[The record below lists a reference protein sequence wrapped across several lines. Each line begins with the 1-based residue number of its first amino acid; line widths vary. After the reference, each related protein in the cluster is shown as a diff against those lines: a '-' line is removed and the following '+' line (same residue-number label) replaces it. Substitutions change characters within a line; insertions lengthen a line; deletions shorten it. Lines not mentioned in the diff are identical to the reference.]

1 MRESR
6 SRLNDLYRHFNL
18 LDLISFININNI
30 IRNKKYSRVYKK
42 RNSSSVHTV
51 YKEKRTEYSSSVI

>member
-30 IRNKKYSRVYKK
+30 IRNKNIREYIKK
-42 RNSSSVHTV
+42 EIQVRFTQYTKKKERNILVL
-51 YKEKRTEYSSSVI
+51 